1 MDAIVVIVG
10 QDQDVV
16 YSKSTALQV
25 SLPSLFISFFYLFII
40 SFKTWL
46 FGYEMTDI
54 MIVLCEQLI
63 QVLASKKKVEFLKL
77 IESSKENEEGVPPIS
92 LLVRDKVCIN

>member
-1 MDAIVVIVG
+1 M
-10 QDQDVV
+10 
-16 YSKSTALQV
+16 
-25 SLPSLFISFFYLFII
+25 SL
-40 SFKTWL
+40 KTWL

-92 LLVRDKVCIN
+92 LLVRDKVYIN

>member
-1 MDAIVVIVG
+1 
-10 QDQDVV
+10 
-16 YSKSTALQV
+16 
-25 SLPSLFISFFYLFII
+25 
-40 SFKTWL
+40 
-46 FGYEMTDI
+46 MTDI

-92 LLVRDKVCIN
+92 LLVRDKV

>member
-1 MDAIVVIVG
+1 M
-10 QDQDVV
+10 
-16 YSKSTALQV
+16 
-25 SLPSLFISFFYLFII
+25 SL
-40 SFKTWL
+40 KTWL

-54 MIVLCEQLI
+54 MIVFCEQLI

-92 LLVRDKVCIN
+92 LLVRDKVYIN

>member
-1 MDAIVVIVG
+1 M
-10 QDQDVV
+10 
-16 YSKSTALQV
+16 
-25 SLPSLFISFFYLFII
+25 SL
-40 SFKTWL
+40 KTWL

-92 LLVRDKVCIN
+92 LLVRDKVYTN